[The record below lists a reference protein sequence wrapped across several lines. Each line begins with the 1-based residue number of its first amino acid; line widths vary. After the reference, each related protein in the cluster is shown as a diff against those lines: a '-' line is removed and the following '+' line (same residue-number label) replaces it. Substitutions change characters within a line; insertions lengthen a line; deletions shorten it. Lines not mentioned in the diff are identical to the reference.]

1 MNSAIPSTDKSQV
14 YRNNL
19 QSDQTASQ
27 ATVALRNLTMCLPEP
42 KNSQNADNHGSD
54 KKYGSDKKHGFDN
67 LTIYVGSRSP
77 SYKNPSPDI
86 RALIRKLSDIRAE
99 YYEKQRLKSQDL
111 RNEVPGS

>member
-14 YRNNL
+14 YRNNP
-19 QSDQTASQ
+19 QSDQIASQ
-27 ATVALRNLTMCLPEP
+27 ATVALQNLTMCLPEP

-77 SYKNPSPDI
+77 SCKNPSPDI
-86 RALIRKLSDIRAE
+86 RTLIRKLRDIRDA
-99 YYEKQRLKSQDL
+99 YEKQRLKSQGL